1 MIVEICVNSIQSAL
15 NAIAGGATRIELCQN
30 LEKGGITP
38 DIAEIHTVCTEL
50 PLDVMV
56 LVRPRFGNFH
66 YSSKVWNQ
74 LENSALITSHMGAK
88 GIVTGMLDRDGNV
101 EVNLLKPLVRLLREN
116 GKDVTFHRAF
126 DRCRDWRTAMEQI
139 IDCGFTR
146 ILTSGQAT
154 TAKKGIPTLAQMV
167 RQADG
172 RIKITAGGGIT
183 SDNARRIVD
192 LTGVDEIHASCKINI
207 RGTLVTNTLEVR
219 RLIKAVNN

>member
-101 EVNLLKPLVRLLREN
+101 EVNLLKKLGYRYRGNLLYMDEASR
-116 GKDVTFHRAF
+116 GHDPA
-126 DRCRDWRTAMEQI
+126 
-139 IDCGFTR
+139 
-146 ILTSGQAT
+146 
-154 TAKKGIPTLAQMV
+154 
-167 RQADG
+167 RQAYV
-172 RIKITAGGGIT
+172 KIWK
-183 SDNARRIVD
+183 V
-192 LTGVDEIHASCKINI
+192 K
-207 RGTLVTNTLEVR
+207 TNHGFDKT
-219 RLIKAVNN
+219 